1 MSCARPIT
9 VLLALLVLF
18 ACGAARAQDPPHIGV
33 KIRTLTLDELR
44 KQHKLAGDVKG
55 ALVTAAVQLKNKE

>member
-1 MSCARPIT
+1 
-9 VLLALLVLF
+9 VLF